1 MLDLLTV
8 KFLSTYSTRPIHVFG
23 SLGLLSTFAGTVL
36 TGYLGFQRLFFNV
49 GLEDRPI
56 LLLGILLVVVGIQ
69 FITMGLLGEML
80 VRVYHEAQGKPIYV
94 VREILTSSSHPSP
107 FLTIPQLAGLPGSS
121 IAAPVSQELEGK
133 RKGKAAS
140 VHPSPIRT

>member
-1 MLDLLTV
+1 
-8 KFLSTYSTRPIHVFG
+8 VFG

-36 TGYLGFQRLFFNV
+36 TGYLGFQRLFFDV

-94 VREILTSSSHPSP
+94 VREILTSSNHPLP
-107 FLTIPQLAGLPGSS
+107 FLTIPKPAGLPGSS
-121 IAAPVSQELEGK
+121 MAAPVSQESEGK

-140 VHPSPIRT
+140 VHQSPIRT